1 MFVTTNSTA
10 LFTVGKA
17 CTGSDRLAAGPRRDS
32 AAGPENPKEPAT
44 HRSPAP
50 RTALPWVI
58 AGIVVVA
65 LSLRAPIIA
74 PTAVIGDIQAGT
86 GLSAFGAGL
95 LTGLPVLLFAL
106 ATPLA
111 TRTIRRF
118 GPEATIILCLAGV
131 LAGTVIRSIGP
142 SSVVMAGTVLIGTAM
157 TLGNIAVPVL
167 IRRDVPWN
175 RISAVTAAYS
185 ATMNIGSMATLLG
198 TAPLAALVGWRWAI
212 VSWAVVTAA
221 GLAYWLVRQRRAL
234 LAGQSFTTPDASRPA
249 AAHNISDGPGAAVA
263 TARDSAD
270 RVRFRRVVALL
281 VFAFCGQSAAYY
293 ATTAW
298 LPLLLSETRGLAPAS
313 SGATASLFQIAAVV
327 GAFGVPLLAAR
338 TKLWIATAVIAL
350 CWVTLPIG
358 LLAAPEAFVL
368 WSIIGGIAQGGGF
381 TAIFSIIPR
390 VARSDADMASAS
402 ARIQAGGYL
411 AATCAPPLAGWLNSS
426 TGSWSM
432 PLLLVLA
439 STLVFTTGAL
449 LAVRLAGRR

>member
-1 MFVTTNSTA
+1 M
-10 LFTVGKA
+10 
-17 CTGSDRLAAGPRRDS
+17 
-32 AAGPENPKEPAT
+32 
-44 HRSPAP
+44 
-50 RTALPWVI
+50 PWVI

-74 PTAVIGDIQAGT
+74 PTAVIGDIQADT

-142 SSVVMAGTVLIGTAM
+142 SSVMMAGTVLIGAAM

-167 IRRDVPWN
+167 IRRDVQWN
-175 RISAVTAAYS
+175 RISSVTGVYS

-212 VSWAVVTAA
+212 ASWGVITAA
-221 GLAYWLVRQRRAL
+221 GLAYWMLRQRRAL
-234 LAGQSFTTPDASRPA
+234 AAGASSARPMA
-249 AAHNISDGPGAAVA
+249 ALQATAHNISDGPGAAAA
-263 TARDSAD
+263 TAKATAD

-298 LPLLLSETRGLAPAS
+298 LPLLLSETRGMAPTS
-313 SGATASLFQIAAVV
+313 SGATASLFQIAAVI

-338 TKLWIATAVIAL
+338 TKLWIATAVMAGFWI
-350 CWVTLPIG
+350 TLPIG
-358 LLAAPEAFVL
+358 LLLAPDAFVL
-368 WSIIGGIAQGGGF
+368 WAILGGIAQGGGF

-390 VARSDADMASAS
+390 VAHSDADMATAS

-411 AATCAPPLAGWLNSS
+411 AATCSPSLAGWLNSS
-426 TGSWSM
+426 TGTWTV

-439 STLVFTTGAL
+439 MTLVFTVGAL
-449 LAVRLAGRR
+449 WAARITERP

>member
-1 MFVTTNSTA
+1 M
-10 LFTVGKA
+10 
-17 CTGSDRLAAGPRRDS
+17 
-32 AAGPENPKEPAT
+32 
-44 HRSPAP
+44 
-50 RTALPWVI
+50 PWVI

-74 PTAVIGDIQAGT
+74 PTAVIGDIQADT

-142 SSVVMAGTVLIGTAM
+142 SSVMMAGTVLIGSAM
-157 TLGNIAVPVL
+157 TLGNIAIPVL
-167 IRRDVPWN
+167 IRRDVQWN
-175 RISAVTAAYS
+175 RISSVTGVYS

-212 VSWAVVTAA
+212 ASWGVVTAA
-221 GLAYWLVRQRRAL
+221 GLAYWILRQRRAL
-234 LAGQSFTTPDASRPA
+234 AAETSASRPMVPRAA
-249 AAHNISDGPGAAVA
+249 AAHNISNGPGAAAA
-263 TARDSAD
+263 TAKATAD

-327 GAFGVPLLAAR
+327 GAFGLPLLAAR

-350 CWVTLPIG
+350 FWVTLPIG
-358 LLAAPEAFVL
+358 LLVAPEAFVL
-368 WSIIGGIAQGGGF
+368 WAIIGGIAQGGGF

-390 VARSDADMASAS
+390 VAHSDADMATAS

-411 AATCAPPLAGWLNSS
+411 AATCSPSLAGWLNSS
-426 TGSWSM
+426 TGSWNM
-432 PLLLVLA
+432 PLVLVLTA
-439 STLVFTTGAL
+439 ALVFGIGSL
-449 LAVRLAGRR
+449 MAVRIAEPR